1 MKKFT
6 NKKRLELAVIFG
18 LICAVMMSFSHFDA
32 ACEDLRTNV
41 LRLHIIANSDSEAD
55 QNIKL
60 KVRDAILSET
70 SQLFDTNT
78 DLNGALNSARN
89 SLPEFEKT
97 ALRVLEENGFE
108 YSAKAEIGDSYFE
121 TREYDDF
128 TLPAG
133 TYKSLIIR
141 LGDAKGKNWWCVV
154 FPGVC
159 IPAASKSELTD
170 SVTEESAAVA
180 EDSQRYI
187 MQFKAVEIYEKLK
200 KIIK

>member
-6 NKKRLELAVIFG
+6 NKKRLELAVLFG

-128 TLPAG
+128 SLPAG

-141 LGDAKGKNWWCVV
+141 LGDG
-154 FPGVC
+154 
-159 IPAASKSELTD
+159 
-170 SVTEESAAVA
+170 
-180 EDSQRYI
+180 
-187 MQFKAVEIYEKLK
+187 
-200 KIIK
+200 